1 MISRFCIQRPIF
13 AIVLSL
19 VIVIAG
25 LGAMMSLPI
34 AQYPEISPPVVT
46 VSTSYPGA
54 DADTIAQ
61 AVAAPIETQVN
72 GVDNMLYMD
81 SSCSSAGQYSL
92 SVSFQVGTNPD
103 TAQVQV
109 QNRVSLALPSLPD
122 TVQRGGVQTEKR
134 SSTFLM
140 IIGIYSPDGRY
151 DAEYVGNY
159 ANLYVL
165 DAIKRIPGAN
175 QASILGTPDLAMRI
189 WLKPDRMASLGITP
203 SDIAQAVAT
212 QNQQFGAGSVGRSPT
227 NGPVAM
233 TFPVVTEGRFSTPQ
247 EFEDIILRADP
258 NGVAIVRLKDVGRAE
273 VGLKDYLLRSKLNG
287 KPATLIAIYQQPGS
301 NSLAVAKNVR
311 QTLGELK
318 GKFPQGLDYTVSLDT
333 TKFVKASIKE
343 VEHTLFEAVLLV
355 LAVVFL
361 FLQNFRATIIPT
373 LAVVVSLLG
382 TFIGMMALGF
392 SINLLTLFGL
402 VVAIGIVVD
411 DAIVVVEAVEHN
423 MAARQLSAR
432 DAAFR
437 AMEEVSGPVIAVVLV
452 LAAVFLPTAAIS
464 GTTGQLY
471 KQFAVTIAVSVAIS
485 GFVALT
491 LTPALCSLW
500 LKPHHGS
507 RRGFFGWFNRG
518 FDRVTN
524 LYGAGVSQ
532 AIRRWL
538 LALVLLAVMLFCT
551 WRLFNIVPGSF
562 VPPEDQGY
570 VLVAAILP
578 DGASLDRA
586 EKVSDSVSEIFS
598 KEPAVKDSSVLAG
611 YSLLDSQFKTRAGTL
626 FVSLKDF
633 DERKGAENSAFALI
647 DRVRPKLAAIKEA
660 IVIPV
665 NPPSIPGL
673 GTQGGFEFWIQSRGQ
688 GDATQLQEVVRAF
701 LAKAGQRPELADL
714 SATLD
719 AASRQLR
726 LQVDRAKAETLGV
739 PVPDVYDA
747 VQTLFGSLFAS
758 QYNKYSRVWQV
769 VLQAEAQ
776 YRSDPGDI
784 ENIYVRSR
792 SNHMVP
798 LSAVVTTHYSVGPDL
813 IQRFNNFLSVRVN
826 GNAAKG
832 FSSGQAMAA
841 METVAREAL
850 PDGYTYQW
858 SGQSLEEKKSG
869 SSSTLVFVF
878 GVVFVFLILAAQYE
892 SWGLP
897 MAVITAVPFAIF
909 GAILGVWLRGL
920 ENDVYF
926 QIGLVTLVGLAAKN
940 AILIVEF
947 AVLRRREGLSIRE
960 AAIDAARLRLR
971 PIIMTSLAFIFG
983 MVPMFIAGGAGANSR
998 HSVATGIIG
1007 GMIIASSIA
1016 LFFIPMFFYLIQSS
1030 GERFASAKNASPKTP
1045 PATALER
1052 PPGGLPAAGG

>member
-13 AIVLSL
+13 AVVLSA

-25 LGAMMSLPI
+25 VGAMMRLPI
-34 AQYPEISPPVVT
+34 AQYPEIAPPVVT
-46 VSTSYPGA
+46 VSAAYPGA

-203 SDIAQAVAT
+203 SDIAQAVSA

-227 NGPVAM
+227 SGPVAM

-258 NGVAIVRLKDVGRAE
+258 KGVAIVRLKDVGRAE

-301 NSLAVAKNVR
+301 NSLA
-311 QTLGELK
+311 
-318 GKFPQGLDYTVSLDT
+318 T

-500 LKPHHGS
+500 LKPHHGP
-507 RRGFFGWFNRG
+507 RRGFFGWFNRA

-524 LYGAGVSQ
+524 LYGAGVSH

-538 LALVLLAVMLFCT
+538 LALGLLAVMLFCT
-551 WRLFNIVPGSF
+551 WRLFSTVPASF

-570 VLVAAILP
+570 VLVA
-578 DGASLDRA
+578 
-586 EKVSDSVSEIFS
+586 
-598 KEPAVKDSSVLAG
+598 
-611 YSLLDSQFKTRAGTL
+611 
-626 FVSLKDF
+626 
-633 DERKGAENSAFALI
+633 
-647 DRVRPKLAAIKEA
+647 
-660 IVIPV
+660 
-665 NPPSIPGL
+665 
-673 GTQGGFEFWIQSRGQ
+673 
-688 GDATQLQEVVRAF
+688 
-701 LAKAGQRPELADL
+701 
-714 SATLD
+714 
-719 AASRQLR
+719 
-726 LQVDRAKAETLGV
+726 
-739 PVPDVYDA
+739 
-747 VQTLFGSLFAS
+747 
-758 QYNKYSRVWQV
+758 
-769 VLQAEAQ
+769 
-776 YRSDPGDI
+776 
-784 ENIYVRSR
+784 
-792 SNHMVP
+792 
-798 LSAVVTTHYSVGPDL
+798 
-813 IQRFNNFLSVRVN
+813 
-826 GNAAKG
+826 
-832 FSSGQAMAA
+832 
-841 METVAREAL
+841 
-850 PDGYTYQW
+850 
-858 SGQSLEEKKSG
+858 
-869 SSSTLVFVF
+869 
-878 GVVFVFLILAAQYE
+878 
-892 SWGLP
+892 
-897 MAVITAVPFAIF
+897 
-909 GAILGVWLRGL
+909 
-920 ENDVYF
+920 
-926 QIGLVTLVGLAAKN
+926 
-940 AILIVEF
+940 
-947 AVLRRREGLSIRE
+947 
-960 AAIDAARLRLR
+960 
-971 PIIMTSLAFIFG
+971 
-983 MVPMFIAGGAGANSR
+983 
-998 HSVATGIIG
+998 
-1007 GMIIASSIA
+1007 
-1016 LFFIPMFFYLIQSS
+1016 
-1030 GERFASAKNASPKTP
+1030 
-1045 PATALER
+1045 
-1052 PPGGLPAAGG
+1052 